1 MLDSPIQEI
10 KNRLDIADIVR
21 EYVTL
26 EKAGANLRA
35 PCPFHQEKTPSFF
48 VNPSRQIWRC
58 FGSCNEGGDIFQFVM
73 KMEGVE
79 FSDALRILA
88 KKAGV
93 KLTQQ
98 NKEKETKTKR
108 MFDIC
113 ELSAL
118 FFSEQL
124 QKSKHGKE
132 VQEYL
137 KERGITKESIQEW
150 KIGYAPV
157 AKDFLAKYLIGEGY
171 TREEIAQA
179 GVCAGKNNYSFDRFR
194 GRIIFPI
201 FNISGSVVGF
211 GGRVFFKKDKR
222 AKYINSPVTPLYD
235 KSKIMYGLHSAKMEI
250 RRADQSIVV
259 EGYTDVILSHQAGYK
274 NVVSS
279 SGTALTES
287 QLEILKRYSKRMLT
301 AFDMDSAGMSA
312 TEKGISIAQEK
323 GFDIKVIAMEKD
335 EDPADVILKD
345 KKKWEEYIKNAIP
358 VMEFYFK
365 NTFSKYDLNDPR
377 EKGEAATELLPKI
390 KKINNDIERAHF
402 IDLLARKLNV
412 KEDVIRTEMEKIK
425 DKKES
430 KKEEVVRKKEE
441 KKARKDLLEEKILSL
456 CINNKELVNK
466 IKEEDISFFKQS
478 TVNIISFLKEERKS
492 LEKEEEEVF
501 NYLSFLTNE
510 DGELNIEKELEYC
523 IKEAGREFI
532 KGKLRE
538 IEEKIRRA
546 EEDKNEKELEKLIKK
561 FSKYSKQL
569 QNL

>member
-10 KNRLDIADIVR
+10 KNRLDIADVVR

-79 FSDALRILA
+79 FADALRILA

-93 KLTQQ
+93 KLKQQ
-98 NKEKETKTKR
+98 NKEEETKTKR
-108 MFDIC
+108 MLDIC
-113 ELSAL
+113 ELSTL

-137 KERGITKESIQEW
+137 KKRGITKESIQEW
-150 KIGYAPV
+150 RIGYAPV

-171 TREEIAQA
+171 TREEIVQA
-179 GVCAGKNNYSFDRFR
+179 GVCVGKNNYSFDRFR

-211 GGRVFFKKDKR
+211 GGRVFFEKDKR
-222 AKYINSPVTPLYD
+222 AKYINSPSTPLYD
-235 KSKIMYGLHSAKMEI
+235 KSKIMYGLYSAKMEI
-250 RRADQSIVV
+250 RRVDQSIIV
-259 EGYTDVILSHQAGYK
+259 EGYTDVILSHQSGYK

-279 SGTALTES
+279 SGTALTEN

-323 GFDIKVIAMEKD
+323 GFDIKIIAMEKD
-335 EDPADVILKD
+335 EDPADVILED
-345 KKKWEEYIKNAIP
+345 KKKWEKYIKNAIP
-358 VMEFYFK
+358 VMEFYFR
-365 NTFSKYDLNDPR
+365 NTFSKYDLNNPR
-377 EKGEAATELLPKI
+377 EKGEAAAELLPKI

-402 IDLLARKLNV
+402 ISLLARKLNV
-412 KEDVIRTEMEKIK
+412 REEAIRTEMEKIK
-425 DKKES
+425 IKETDKKEETVK
-430 KKEEVVRKKEE
+430 KKEER
-441 KKARKDLLEEKILSL
+441 KARKDLLEEKILSF
-456 CINNKELVNK
+456 CINNKNLAKK
-466 IKEEDISFFKQS
+466 IKEEDASIFKQN
-478 TVNIISFLKEERKS
+478 TINIISFLKEEKKV
-492 LEKEEEEVF
+492 LDKEDEEIL
-501 NYLSFLTNE
+501 NQLSFLTSE
-510 DGELNIEKELEYC
+510 GEIDIEKELDYC
-523 IKEAGREFI
+523 IREVNKEFI

-538 IEEKIRRA
+538 IEEEIRRA
-546 EEDKNEKELEKLIKK
+546 EEDKNEKEVEKLIKK
-561 FSKYSKQL
+561 FSKNSKQL
-569 QNL
+569 QGL